1 MYSSLANNMTNSSL
15 ANNKTNNK
23 SKQPSL
29 PKHWPKSTVKD
40 IEERPKRVINIGKEQ
55 DYLFSS
61 NFVKTSKYEW
71 YNFIPKF
78 TLEEFNPKT
87 KIANCYFL
95 LVSALQCIPIIS
107 NTSGYPTTLIPLL
120 IVLIVDGIFLV
131 LEDLSRHKA
140 DKEAN
145 ASIAIKL
152 NKQTNKLIECQWHEL
167 QVGDIV
173 KIQSREKIPADIV
186 ILCVA
191 ELAET
196 PQGLC
201 YVETKSL
208 DGETNLKV
216 RNGLPMTYSKLHEH
230 FDFSSLKGEIEMEH
244 PNKLIDS
251 FTGVIDLD
259 NLGKDPIM
267 TNNILLRGCVLRNTD
282 WVYGIIVNTGHD
294 TKVMMSNKITK
305 PKSSFLERKASV
317 EILRIL
323 GVLAVICFWGAT
335 GGAFWN
341 DYNHIHSIWYLN
353 RTIQPVGNWFIQ
365 FFYYFLLHASF
376 IPVSLY
382 VSMALARFFQSFF
395 INHDLD
401 MYYEKTDTPAL
412 VRTMTLNEE
421 LGQISH
427 IFSDKTGT
435 LTCNVMDFRKM
446 SINGVSYGLGI
457 TEIGKVSWKLMGKDI
472 PQYMLENERKAQE
485 NSVPHV
491 TFYDPLYEKD
501 ISSNTTQKQSI
512 DQFFHILSLCHDV
525 LPENVNGKIKLSA
538 SNPDDEALVCAA
550 DYFGHSFV
558 NRKENLA
565 IIFNKE
571 ANISSEVE
579 VLYTIEFTSKR
590 KRMSVIV
597 KDGKHIRM
605 FCKGA
610 DTVMYSRFK
619 SGQDDLISK
628 TDSDLRTFALEGLRC
643 LLISHKD
650 IPLEQFN
657 EWNNKYTKARTN
669 ITEIEKKKNNEFN
682 FIEALED
689 EIEKDLILI
698 GATAIEDRLQDG
710 VPECIADLAAAGINI
725 WILTGDKEETA
736 INIAIACNLILPSKY
751 MDKIIINSNVAPTK
765 ELLRAVLLRE
775 IERYD
780 NEKLEKGD
788 NALPL
793 AMVIDGP
800 TLITAMND
808 TLYYKT
814 KNNNTDTIDP
824 KAAKRAS
831 KIAVPENA
839 DINSLYSREL
849 LVELSKRCRAVVGC
863 RVSPDQKREMVALVK
878 VNVKGVRT
886 LSIGDGANDVAMI
899 QEAHVGVGIRGEEG
913 VQAVNSSDIAI
924 AQFRYLSILLLKHGR
939 YNYIRMSSLVCYMFY
954 KNILMS
960 LGHFW
965 FNFYDAF
972 SGQKY
977 YTEGAIQMFNLL
989 YTSIPIILFAVYD
1002 RDINIKSVFKNPQL
1016 YKACINNDYFSDYV
1030 FWGWIATAFF
1040 ESVWIAVLPLYH
1052 LSNSSPEFGTLDSFW
1067 QAGALAYTVVIF
1079 VCNFK
1084 LFFIQTQFHW
1094 IHALAIILS
1103 ISLWFASAFFIND
1116 VIFFDFNWFHI
1127 WNHLMYN
1134 GSFWLSILVLVLAI
1148 FTKDLF
1154 IRIAQRTIYPLPYQI
1169 LQEIEMLEDDVIEVK
1184 EFTDSMLIDHGMETS
1199 SIQLRVLSTENEFHV
1214 V

>member
-1 MYSSLANNMTNSSL
+1 MYSSL

-40 IEERPKRVINIGKEQ
+40 IEERPKRIINIGKEQ

-152 NKQTNKLIECQWHEL
+152 NKQTNKLVECQWYEL

-191 ELAET
+191 EQAET

-216 RNGLPMTYSKLHEH
+216 RNGLPLTYSKLNELS
-230 FDFSSLKGEIEMEH
+230 DFSSLKGEIEMEH

-251 FTGVIDLD
+251 FTGVIELD

-282 WVYGIIVNTGHD
+282 WVFGIIVNTGHD

-323 GVLAVICFWGAT
+323 AVLAVICFWGAT

-341 DYNHIHSIWYLN
+341 DYNHLHSIWYLH
-353 RTIQPVGNWFIQ
+353 RTIQPV
-365 FFYYFLLHASF
+365 
-376 IPVSLY
+376 
-382 VSMALARFFQSFF
+382 ARFFQSLF

-446 SINGVSYGLGI
+446 SISGVAYGLGI

-472 PQYMLENERKAQE
+472 PQFMLENEKKAQE

-501 ISSNTTQKQSI
+501 VSSNTIQKQSI
-512 DQFFHILSLCHDV
+512 HQFFHILSLCHDV
-525 LPENVNGKIKLSA
+525 LPENINGKIKLSA

-565 IIFNKE
+565 IIYSKE
-571 ANISSEVE
+571 ANSTSEIE

-590 KRMSVIV
+590 KRMTVIV
-597 KDGKHIRM
+597 KEGEHVKM
-605 FCKGA
+605 YCKGA
-610 DTVMYSRFK
+610 DTVMYGRLK

-643 LLISHKD
+643 LLISYKD

-736 INIAIACNLILPSKY
+736 INIAIASNLILPSKY

-814 KNNNTDTIDP
+814 KNTNSDTIDA

-839 DINSLYSREL
+839 DINTLYSREL

-913 VQAVNSSDIAI
+913 VQA
-924 AQFRYLSILLLKHGR
+924 
-939 YNYIRMSSLVCYMFY
+939 
-954 KNILMS
+954 NILMS

-1002 RDINIKSVFKNPQL
+1002 RDINIKSVYKNPQL
-1016 YKACINNDYFSDYV
+1016 YTACINNDYFSDYV

-1040 ESVWIAVLPLYH
+1040 ESVWIAVLPLYL
-1052 LSNSSPEFGTLDSFW
+1052 LSNSSPEYGTLDSFW

-1084 LFFIQTQFHW
+1084 IFFIQTQFHW
-1094 IHALAIILS
+1094 IHAFAIILS

-1116 VIFFDFNWFHI
+1116 VIFFDFNWFHM

-1148 FTKDLF
+1148 FAKDLF
-1154 IRIAQRTIYPLPYQI
+1154 IRIAQRIIYPMPYQI
-1169 LQEIEMLEDDVIEVK
+1169 LQEMEMLEDDVIEVK
-1184 EFTDSMLIDHGMETS
+1184 EFKDSMIIDQGMETS
-1199 SIQLRVLSTENEFHV
+1199 SIQLLVLSSENEFHV